1 MVRRGRHLRIE
12 VSGDFRDAERCL
24 KPVVYE
30 GRQGVHPGGDARTVG
45 GKTSRETA
53 YLTASL
59 PAADAQLADLQDW
72 AHRRLS

>member
-1 MVRRGRHLRIE
+1 LRVTE
-12 VSGDFRDAERCL
+12 DFGDAERCL
-24 KPVVYE
+24 KNRWYE
-30 GRQGVHPGGDARTVG
+30 DVQRVHPGGHARTVG

>member
-1 MVRRGRHLRIE
+1 MSI
-12 VSGDFRDAERCL
+12 
-24 KPVVYE
+24 
-30 GRQGVHPGGDARTVG
+30 
-45 GKTSRETA
+45 TSTSS